1 MEKEGG
7 DGREKD
13 SRTSSRMDDCIV
25 YVSLSVSGCLSVSA
39 CLSVRLHRNIFKE
52 RDPMR
57 TRRPQR
63 EKREGGEEEEDF
75 FKETEQDR
83 GGDRANERLGAR
95 ELPLF
100 LPCAVTPTLSLSV
113 SPEAS
118 LGLVLA
124 LAQQGTKKLN
134 ASTTC
139 WASGCGKTQPEGEVH
154 KGERLAEPTIP
165 GACCS
170 TFSCRYPH
178 TVPESTVLGPPAH
191 LCGLDQNRQ

>member
-39 CLSVRLHRNIFKE
+39 CLFVRLHRNIFKE
-52 RDPMR
+52 RDPMP

-63 EKREGGEEEEDF
+63 EKREGEEEEKDF
-75 FKETEQDR
+75 FKETEQER
-83 GGDRANERLGAR
+83 GRDRANERLRER

-100 LPCAVTPTLSLSV
+100 LPCVATPTLSLSV

-124 LAQQGTKKLN
+124 LARPGLPAAAA
-134 ASTTC
+134 ASSTLQYMLSLFP
-139 WASGCGKTQPEGEVH
+139 AHSLKSRAQPRHSGVWNL
-154 KGERLAEPTIP
+154 KGEEEAGGMWSGVVGLVRLN
-165 GACCS
+165 GLLRLSCS
-170 TFSCRYPH
+170 FHP
-178 TVPESTVLGPPAH
+178 L
-191 LCGLDQNRQ
+191 